1 MTDHTIQNFQH
12 FLKELE
18 KSLSSIDEL
27 LEEGSIHL
35 KSIHILHGVMSK
47 MFENWSNQ
55 LEHQ

>member
-27 LEEGSIHL
+27 LEE
-35 KSIHILHGVMSK
+35 VMR
-47 MFENWSNQ
+47 N
-55 LEHQ
+55 